1 MNLLDQVYHYRS
13 AELPKSDR
21 NELTGWKQFLLASK
35 QICDM
40 LKAVPL
46 SFVASGLKGIL
57 EHLTA

>member
-1 MNLLDQVYHYRS
+1 MNLLDQVYHNRS

-40 LKAVPL
+40 SKAVPL
-46 SFVASGLKGIL
+46 S
-57 EHLTA
+57 